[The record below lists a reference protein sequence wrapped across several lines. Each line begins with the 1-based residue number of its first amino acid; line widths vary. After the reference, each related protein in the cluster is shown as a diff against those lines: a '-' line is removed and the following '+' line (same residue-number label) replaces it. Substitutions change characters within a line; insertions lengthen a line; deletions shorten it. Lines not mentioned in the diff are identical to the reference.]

1 MISQNKITFFF
12 LPLHQFIRRYI
23 IEIMLGRRQL
33 REKVMQ
39 NIYAY
44 NCLGTQGEER
54 MVEKNMMKSID
65 QIYDLYIYILNL
77 VKVQKEIAEHKIEL
91 AKSKNFPTKE
101 DLNPNLKFIN
111 NKVFKIL
118 EQNLELNRYSDNN
131 KVLLWDIYDT
141 YPNNIYKNLIESDLY
156 KNYMQ
161 NDKNSFAE
169 DLEFIQNLFVEFI
182 AEYEDL
188 HDYLEDIQITW
199 ADDLHIANAMV
210 YTTFK
215 SFRENSSPII
225 SLFKVYKD
233 LDDQRFTE
241 ELYRKTLR
249 YQTETKKI
257 IEEKA
262 QNWELDRIATIDL
275 IILEMALTEFLY
287 FPNIPAKVTINE
299 YIELAKNYSTEKSR
313 VFVNGILDKTLKE
326 LKDNNNLPK
335 SGRGLL

>member
-44 NCLGTQGEER
+44 NCLGTEGEER

-287 FPNIPAKVTINE
+287 FPNIPAQVTINE

>member
-1 MISQNKITFFF
+1 MISQNKTTFFF